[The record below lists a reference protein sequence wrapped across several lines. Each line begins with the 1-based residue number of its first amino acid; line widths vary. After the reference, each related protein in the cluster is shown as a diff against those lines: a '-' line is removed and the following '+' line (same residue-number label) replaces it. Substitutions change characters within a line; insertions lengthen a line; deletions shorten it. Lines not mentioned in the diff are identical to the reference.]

1 MIEQILGS
9 TELNRDASPAQ
20 RQTAFKRSLV
30 AFVLLLGLWTVFGL
44 LSSVHFFFQ
53 GGADARFGETASHVV
68 VFYWGWAILTPAV
81 VILARRVTN
90 ARFSVWCR
98 TGMLAL
104 LGVGVVAVHGVL
116 YPILTRILG
125 VDSQAQIDLTGLRAF
140 AVRHGGGDL
149 ATFAVLVGACLLFD
163 VSRRERARALAATAL
178 QGQLARA
185 ELELLRWQ
193 LHPHF
198 LFNALNT
205 VSTLVLKGDRDS
217 ADRAI
222 GLISLYLRHA
232 LAQRADSMVPLRE
245 ELATVGRYVDVE
257 RLRFGDTL
265 TIQESVQASA
275 LDAYVPGLIL
285 QPLVENA
292 IRHGIGRIPGQG
304 SIRITAAVDNG
315 RLRIGVTNPRVI
327 GVPDNGLDEVR
338 PHDLLV
344 RGDDDPRHDSLAHD
358 GVGRSGSTPFGLRY
372 VRERL
377 EQFYGATASFDLVLG
392 KSESTATLDLP
403 FATNS
408 AAIPGA
414 GHPVVSR
421 ALAE

>member
-1 MIEQILGS
+1 MIEQILRSSG
-9 TELNRDASPAQ
+9 LNGDESPAQ
-20 RQTAFKRSLV
+20 RQTVFKRALI

-44 LSSVHFFFQ
+44 LSSVHFFFS
-53 GGADARFGETASHVV
+53 GAGDARFGETASHVV

-81 VILARRVTN
+81 VILTRRVTN
-90 ARFSVWCR
+90 ARYSGWR
-98 TGMLAL
+98 QAGMLVL
-104 LGVGVVAVHGVL
+104 LGAAVVAVHGLL
-116 YPILTRILG
+116 YPILLRILG
-125 VDSQAQIDLTGLRAF
+125 VDPRAQIGLADLWKF

-163 VSRRERARALAATAL
+163 ASRRERKRALASAAL
-178 QGQLARA
+178 EGQLARA
-185 ELELLRWQ
+185 ELEILRWQ

-222 GLISLYLRHA
+222 GLISLYLRHV

-245 ELATVGRYVDVE
+245 ELATVSRYVDVE

-265 TIQESVQASA
+265 TIRESVQASA

-292 IRHGIGRIPGQG
+292 IRHGVGRPAGQG
-304 SIRITAAVDNG
+304 SITITAAIDNG
-315 RLRIGVTNPRVI
+315 RLRIGVTNPRVNAA
-327 GVPDNGLDEVR
+327 PDTGLDEAR
-338 PHDLLV
+338 DRDAMHSD
-344 RGDDDPRHDSLAHD
+344 GD
-358 GVGRSGSTPFGLRY
+358 GQGGTQFGLRY

-377 EQFYGATASFDLVLG
+377 EQFYGANASFDLVLG

-403 FATNS
+403 
-408 AAIPGA
+408 AA
-414 GHPVVSR
+414 
-421 ALAE
+421 

>member
-1 MIEQILGS
+1 MIEQILAS
-9 TELNRDASPAQ
+9 TGLNGGAAPPQ
-20 RQTAFKRSLV
+20 HETTLKRALF

-53 GGADARFGETASHVV
+53 GTADARFGETASHVV

-81 VILARRVTN
+81 ILLTRRVTN
-90 ARFSVWCR
+90 ARNSVWR
-98 TGMLAL
+98 RGGTLAL
-104 LGVGVVAVHGVL
+104 IGVMIVAVHSVL
-116 YPILTRILG
+116 HPLLIRILG
-125 VDSQAQIDLTGLRAF
+125 VDSQAQIDLAGLRSF

-163 VSRRERARALAATAL
+163 ASRRERKRALATAVL

-185 ELELLRWQ
+185 ELEVLRWQ

-222 GLISLYLRHA
+222 GLISLYLRDA

-245 ELATVGRYVDVE
+245 ELATVSRYVDVE
-257 RLRFGDTL
+257 RLRFGDSL
-265 TIQESVQASA
+265 TIHESVEATT
-275 LDAYVPGLIL
+275 LDASVPALIL

-292 IRHGIGRIPGQG
+292 IRHGIGRTAGQG
-304 SIRITAAVDNG
+304 SITITAVVDKG
-315 RLRIGVTNPRVI
+315 RLHIGVTNPRSN
-327 GVPDNGLDEVR
+327 GVSGTGLDETRCHDVVR
-338 PHDLLV
+338 RDA
-344 RGDDDPRHDSLAHD
+344 DQQ
-358 GVGRSGSTPFGLRY
+358 GSTQFGLRY

-377 EQFYGATASFDLVLG
+377 QQFYGAGASFDLVSG
-392 KSESTATLDLP
+392 ESESTATLNLP
-403 FATNS
+403 FANTGV
-408 AAIPGA
+408 AVLA
-414 GHPVVSR
+414 GYPNVRRV
-421 ALAE
+421 AE

>member
-1 MIEQILGS
+1 MIEQVLGS
-9 TELNRDASPAQ
+9 TGLDRDAAPQ
-20 RQTAFKRSLV
+20 RRDTAFKRALI

-81 VILARRVTN
+81 ILLTRRVTN
-90 ARFSVWCR
+90 ARYSVWR
-98 TGMLAL
+98 RAGVLAL
-104 LGVGVVAVHGVL
+104 VGVVVVAVHSVL
-116 YPILTRILG
+116 HPLLIRVLG
-125 VDSQAQIDLTGLRAF
+125 VDSQAQIDLAGLRSF
-140 AVRHGGGDL
+140 GVRHGGGDL
-149 ATFAVLVGACLLFD
+149 ATFAVLVGAYMLFD
-163 VSRRERARALAATAL
+163 ASRRERGRALASAAV
-178 QGQLARA
+178 QEQLARA
-185 ELELLRWQ
+185 ELEVLRWQ

-245 ELATVGRYVDVE
+245 ELATVNRYVDVE

-265 TIQESVQASA
+265 TIQESVAASA

-292 IRHGIGRIPGQG
+292 IRHGIGRTVGQG
-304 SIRITAAVDNG
+304 PIRITAAIDSG
-315 RLRIGVTNPRVI
+315 RLCIGVTNPRVN
-327 GVPDNGLDEVR
+327 GLPNTGLDEGWGHNAVHR
-338 PHDLLV
+338 DT
-344 RGDDDPRHDSLAHD
+344 D
-358 GVGRSGSTPFGLRY
+358 GQGSTQFGLRY

-377 EQFYGATASFDLVLG
+377 HQFYGARASFDLVLG
-392 KSESTATLDLP
+392 SSESTATLNLP
-403 FATNS
+403 FATS
-408 AAIPGA
+408 AAAHLRVERPDFSR
-414 GHPVVSR
+414 VSG
-421 ALAE
+421 E

>member
-9 TELNRDASPAQ
+9 TGLDDDASPAQ
-20 RQTAFKRSLV
+20 RETAFKRALI

-44 LSSVHFFFQ
+44 LSSVHFFLQ
-53 GGADARFGETASHVV
+53 GGTEERFGETASHVV

-81 VILARRVTN
+81 ILLTRRVTN
-90 ARFSVWCR
+90 ARHPLWR
-98 TGMLAL
+98 RAGMLAL
-104 LGVGVVAVHGVL
+104 LGVAVVVVHSVL
-116 YPILTRILG
+116 HPVLIRILG
-125 VDSQAQIDLTGLRAF
+125 VDPKAQLDLAGLRSF
-140 AVRHGGGDL
+140 ALRHGGGDL
-149 ATFAVLVGACLLFD
+149 ATFAVLVGASLLFEA
-163 VSRRERARALAATAL
+163 SRRERKRALTSVAL

-185 ELELLRWQ
+185 ELEVLRWQ

-245 ELATVGRYVDVE
+245 ELATVSRYVDVE
-257 RLRFGDTL
+257 RLRFGNTL
-265 TIQESVQASA
+265 TIHESVEARA
-275 LDAYVPGLIL
+275 LDASVPGLIL

-292 IRHGIGRIPGQG
+292 IRHGIGRTAGQG
-304 SIRITAAVDNG
+304 SITITAAVDNG
-315 RLRIGVTNPRVI
+315 RLRIGVTNPRSN
-327 GVPDNGLDEVR
+327 GVSGAGLDETR
-338 PHDLLV
+338 GHDAVHTDADQL
-344 RGDDDPRHDSLAHD
+344 
-358 GVGRSGSTPFGLRY
+358 GSTQFGLRY

-377 EQFYGATASFDLVLG
+377 QQFYGMRASFDLVLG

-403 FATNS
+403 FAPPD
-408 AAIPGA
+408 AAVPADYPNFRRVRPHG
-414 GHPVVSR
+414 
-421 ALAE
+421 